1 MQNAMQLANR
11 HTGETLRLRRV
22 RVGGEAV
29 LEIEGGVPPK
39 GEGPPLHIH
48 LAQREE
54 GMVLGGVLSG
64 LVGGERVRVQAG
76 ESSVFPAGVPHRW
89 WNDGDEPLIFK
100 GRVVPAGDL
109 DHFLQGMFAVVNA
122 GPPGRPPIFYMAHVL
137 NRHSRTQ
144 RIAAVP
150 APILKTLLPIVVF
163 IGTLMG
169 KYRGDTWP
177 GAPAACTGAP
187 DVEPECA

>member
-1 MQNAMQLANR
+1 MQNALQLDNR

-22 RVGGEAV
+22 RVRGEAV

-64 LVGGERVRVQAG
+64 LVGQQRVRVHTG

-89 WNDGDEPLIFK
+89 WNDGDEPLTFK

-109 DHFLQGMFAVVNA
+109 DQFLQGMFAVINA
-122 GPPGRPPIFYMAHVL
+122 GPPRRPPLFYMAHVL

-150 APILKTLLPIVVF
+150 APILKMLLPIVVF
-163 IGTLMG
+163 IGTLLG

-177 GAPAACTGAP
+177 GAPAGCTGAP
-187 DVEPECA
+187 DVELEGA